1 MSRKNERPTNNEKVE
16 IAKQIASQSR
26 KVVRTYASI
35 EMSIMRV
42 VRWLSGLVDR
52 LLFNQRYAKIVALG
66 LAVIIYSSINLNSTI
81 FEASVSGSGK
91 TINNVPVDI
100 VANTEVYE
108 ISGLPESVTALIV
121 GDVADIALTETQG
134 QFRVVA
140 DLTGLA
146 EGTHHISLI
155 PANFSPRLAVSVNP
169 STAIITIERKTTQR
183 FLLDYDFVNVNKM
196 DLRYVLGTP
205 ELEVSEIL
213 VRASE
218 RTLESIAFVKAFIDV
233 SGVDASFVKE
243 VPIVAYNQLGERVD
257 AQIIP
262 SVVRVS
268 VNVSSPNKSVPL
280 VIDPVGLIPN
290 GLAISSIVM
299 DHQAVTLYAPESVLS
314 RINRLTLPID
324 ATTLTQDTTLVTSIA
339 IPSGVRQSSISK
351 VNVEIK
357 LVQGISREFT
367 QIPVS
372 FRNNRQGFKFSP
384 TNVEDAYM
392 DVTVFGAPDLVDQ
405 LVNEDIGVYI
415 DLFDAQLGIADLP
428 VFVEVNNSRFAGYF
442 VLSPSKPAIEIN
454 IVE

>member
-1 MSRKNERPTNNEKVE
+1 MTRKNERKTNNEKVE
-16 IAKQIASQSR
+16 IAKQIASQSQ
-26 KVVRTYASI
+26 KVVKTYASI
-35 EMSIMRV
+35 EMSIMRII
-42 VRWLSGLVDR
+42 RWLSSLVDR

-66 LAVIIYSSINLNSTI
+66 LAVIIYASINLNTNI
-81 FEASVSGSGK
+81 FEATISGSGK
-91 TINNVPVDI
+91 AINNVPVSVI
-100 VANTEVYE
+100 ANTEVYE
-108 ISGLPESVTALIV
+108 ISGLPETVTALIV

-134 QFRVVA
+134 QFKVVA

-146 EGTHHISLI
+146 EGIHQISLI
-155 PANFSPRLAVSVNP
+155 PSNFSPRLAVSVTP
-169 STAIITIERKTTQR
+169 STAIVTIERKTTQR
-183 FLLDYDFVNVNKM
+183 FLLDYDFVNMNKM
-196 DLRYVLGTP
+196 DLRYVLGVP
-205 ELEVSEIL
+205 ELEVTEIL

-218 RTLESIAFVKAFIDV
+218 RTLDSIAFVKAFIDV
-233 SGVDASFVKE
+233 SGVDASFTKE

-280 VIDPVGLIPN
+280 VVDPVGLIPN

-314 RINRLTLPID
+314 RISRLTLPID
-324 ATTLTQDTTLVTSIA
+324 ATTLTQDTTLVSSIA

-357 LVQGISREFT
+357 LVPGISQEFL

-384 TNVEDAYM
+384 TNTADAYM
-392 DVTVFGAPDLVDQ
+392 NVTVFGAPDLIAQ
-405 LVNEDIGVYI
+405 LREDDIAVYI
-415 DLFDAQLGIADLP
+415 DLFDAKLGISSMD
-428 VFVEVNNSRFAGYF
+428 VFVEVNNARFLGYF
-442 VLSPSKPAIEIN
+442 VLSPAKPTIEIN
-454 IVE
+454 VVE

>member
-1 MSRKNERPTNNEKVE
+1 MSRKNDPTTNNEKVE
-16 IAKQIASQSR
+16 LAKQIASQSR
-26 KVVRTYASI
+26 KVVKTYASI

-42 VRWLSGLVDR
+42 IRWLSGLVDR
-52 LLFNQRYAKIVALG
+52 LLFNQRYSKIVALG
-66 LAVIIYSSINLNSTI
+66 LAVILYGSINLNSTI
-81 FEASVSGSGK
+81 FETSISGSGK
-91 TINNVPVDI
+91 AINNVPVSI
-100 VANTEVYE
+100 NANTEVYE
-108 ISGLPESVTALIV
+108 ISGLPETVTALIV

-134 QFRVVA
+134 QYKVVA

-146 EGTHHISLI
+146 EGVHQISLI
-155 PANFSPRLAVSVNP
+155 PTDFSPRLAVSISP
-169 STAIITIERKTTQR
+169 STAIVTIERKTTQR

-233 SGVDASFVKE
+233 SGVDSSFAKE

-257 AQIIP
+257 AQVIP

-268 VNVSSPNKSVPL
+268 VNVSSPNKSVPI

-299 DHQAVTLYAPESVLS
+299 DHQAATLYAPESVLS
-314 RINRLTLPID
+314 RITRLVLPID
-324 ATTLTQDTTLVTSIA
+324 STTLTQDTTLVSNIS
-339 IPSGVRQSSISK
+339 IPSGVRQSSITK

-357 LVQGISREFT
+357 LVEGISKEFL

-384 TNVEDAYM
+384 TNAEDAYM
-392 DVTVFGAPDLVDQ
+392 NVTVFGAPDLVNALTVND
-405 LVNEDIGVYI
+405 LVVYI
-415 DLFDAQLGIADLP
+415 DLFDTMPGISELP
-428 VFVEVNNSRFAGYF
+428 LFVEVNNPRFFGYLK
-442 VLSPSKPAIEIN
+442 LSPSKPTIEIN